1 VDVHDLIAR
10 ESIRDL
16 VARYN
21 AYGDSGRFEALSE
34 LFALDAVME
43 IVQLGGGIV
52 RHEGRDD
59 IGRIFSRVSD
69 RVESRTGDVK
79 SYIRHFTATHQIDL
93 VDADHAEGRLYFV
106 VFMPHGLDH
115 WGRYVDRYGRVDG
128 GWVFTHRRV
137 YVEGRTADSWFV
149 PSPAPA
155 EP

>member
-1 VDVHDLIAR
+1 MDVHDLIAR

-21 AYGDSGRFEALSE
+21 AYGDSGRFEALAE
-34 LFALDAVME
+34 LFAGDAVME
-43 IVQLGGGIV
+43 IVQLGGGVV

-69 RVESRTGDVK
+69 RIESRPGDGP

-106 VFMPHGLDH
+106 VLMPHGLDH
-115 WGRYVDRYGRVDG
+115 WGRYVDRYQRVAD
-128 GWVFTHRRV
+128 GWVFAHRKV
-137 YVEGRTADSWFV
+137 HVEGRTADSWFV
-149 PSPAPA
+149 PAAAPSA
-155 EP
+155 

>member
-1 VDVHDLIAR
+1 MDVDDLIAR

-43 IVQLGGGIV
+43 IVQLGGGVV

-69 RVESRTGDVK
+69 RIESRSEDRPGDAP
-79 SYIRHFTATHQIDL
+79 SHIRHFTATHQIDL
-93 VDADHAEGRLYFV
+93 
-106 VFMPHGLDH
+106 LDPEL
-115 WGRYVDRYGRVDG
+115 
-128 GWVFTHRRV
+128 HRAF
-137 YVEGRTADSWFV
+137 E
-149 PSPAPA
+149 
-155 EP
+155 